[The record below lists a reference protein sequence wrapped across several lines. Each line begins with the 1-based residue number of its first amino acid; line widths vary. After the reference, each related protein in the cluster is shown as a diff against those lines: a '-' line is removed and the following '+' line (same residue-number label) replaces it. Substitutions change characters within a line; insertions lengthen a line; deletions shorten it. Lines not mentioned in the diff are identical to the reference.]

1 MCTKNLVLP
10 KAILFDLDG
19 TLLDTAKDL
28 GETLNYILKQ
38 HSQPTV
44 DYQDYRPVASHG
56 ALGLL
61 KLGFGDKLNHL
72 DKAALRETFLNYYEQ
87 NIAVKTDLFDGMEA
101 CLELLNK
108 LGIKWG
114 IVTNKPQ
121 FLTDKLLP
129 FYNIM
134 SSSQINISGD
144 TLAVKKPDPEPLY
157 VACKHMTLSPEEC
170 WYIGDAQRDIE
181 AGNRAGMYT
190 VIANWGYTQ
199 DSLPINEWAADLI
212 IETPAD
218 LSSLVKTLH
227 EK

>member
-38 HSQPTV
+38 HSKPTV

-61 KLGFGDKLNHL
+61 KLGFGDELNRL

-218 LSSLVKTLH
+218 LSSLVKTLY